1 MYFISNSQK
10 MVPDNI
16 LLRLKNGDESAYK
29 YLYDQYYSKLCR
41 VATFYVKDTF
51 ISENLVGDLFFAMW
65 KSREKLDI
73 LESLNS
79 YLFTSIRNRC
89 FNYLKQAHVQREVS
103 FTNVQ
108 ETQLIYSMYSENDL
122 PVGILIEKEL
132 EDKIE
137 LSINHLPQQTKK
149 VFQLK
154 RMEELS
160 YEEISSQLNI
170 SVNTVKYHMKCAL
183 QTLRLELA
191 TYLISV
197 ALILNL

>member
-1 MYFISNSQK
+1 MAQ
-10 MVPDNI
+10 DNI
-16 LLRLKNGDESAYK
+16 LIRLKNGDELAYK

-41 VATFYVKDTF
+41 VANFYVKETF
-51 ISENLVGDLFFAMW
+51 ISENLVGDLIFAMW
-65 KSREKLDI
+65 ENREKLDTI
-73 LESLNS
+73 ESLNS

-89 FNYLKQAHVQREVS
+89 FNYLKQAHVKREIS
-103 FTNVQ
+103 FSKVQ
-108 ETQLIYSMYSENDL
+108 ENQLIYSLDSENDL

-154 RMEELS
+154 RTEELS

-170 SVNTVKYHMKCAL
+170 SVNTVKYHMKSAL
-183 QTLRLELA
+183 QILRVELA
-191 TYLISV
+191 TYLVSV
-197 ALILNL
+197 TLAFFV

>member
-1 MYFISNSQK
+1 MA
-10 MVPDNI
+10 PDNI
-16 LLRLKNGDESAYK
+16 LIRLKNGDELAYR

-41 VATFYVKDTF
+41 VANFYVKETF

-65 KSREKLDI
+65 ENRDKLDTI
-73 LESLNS
+73 ESLNS
-79 YLFTSIRNRC
+79 YLFASIRNRC
-89 FNYLKQAHVQREVS
+89 FNYLKQAHVQREIS
-103 FTNVQ
+103 LSEIKEN
-108 ETQLIYSMYSENDL
+108 QLIYSMQFDNAL

-132 EDKIE
+132 KEKIE
-137 LSINHLPQQTKK
+137 HSIDHLPHQTKR

-154 RMEELS
+154 RTEELS

-183 QTLRLELA
+183 QILRVELA

-197 ALILNL
+197 FLVFFV

>member
-1 MYFISNSQK
+1 MA
-10 MVPDNI
+10 PDNI
-16 LLRLKNGDESAYK
+16 LIRLKNGDELAYR

-41 VATFYVKDTF
+41 VANFYVKETF
-51 ISENLVGDLFFAMW
+51 ISENLVGDLIFALW
-65 KSREKLDI
+65 ENRENLDTI
-73 LESLNS
+73 ESLNS

-89 FNYLKQAHVQREVS
+89 FNYLKQAHVQREIS
-103 FTNVQ
+103 FSKVQ
-108 ETQLIYSMYSENDL
+108 ENQLIYSLNSENDL

-154 RMEELS
+154 RTEELS

-170 SVNTVKYHMKCAL
+170 SVNTVKYHMKSAL
-183 QTLRLELA
+183 NILRVELA
-191 TYLISV
+191 TYLVSV
-197 ALILNL
+197 LLAFFV

>member
-1 MYFISNSQK
+1 MA
-10 MVPDNI
+10 PDNI
-16 LLRLKNGDESAYK
+16 LIRLKNGDESAYR
-29 YLYDQYYSKLCR
+29 YLYDQYYSKLCH
-41 VATFYVKDTF
+41 VANFYVKETF

-65 KSREKLDI
+65 ENRDKLDTI
-73 LESLNS
+73 ESLNS

-103 FTNVQ
+103 FSKFIENQ
-108 ETQLIYSMYSENDL
+108 FIFSLNSENDL

-154 RMEELS
+154 RTEELS

-170 SVNTVKYHMKCAL
+170 SVNTVKYHMKSAL
-183 QTLRLELA
+183 QILRVELS
-191 TYLISV
+191 TYLVSV
-197 ALILNL
+197 LLALFL